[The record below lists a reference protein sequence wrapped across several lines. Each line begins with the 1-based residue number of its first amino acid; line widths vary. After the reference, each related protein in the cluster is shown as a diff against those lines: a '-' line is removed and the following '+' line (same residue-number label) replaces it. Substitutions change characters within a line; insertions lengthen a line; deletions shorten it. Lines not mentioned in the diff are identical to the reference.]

1 MYKCTV
7 YSVLIM
13 YCNCNYVEN
22 SLKKVFKNYYKSDL
36 VGQELKRELPIK
48 HPENSE
54 IGSVLVNDFWTL
66 PPQAQLPLLSI
77 SYMTKLVN

>member
-22 SLKKVFKNYYKSDL
+22 SLKKVFKNNYKSDL
-36 VGQELKRELPIK
+36 VGQRIEKR
-48 HPENSE
+48 
-54 IGSVLVNDFWTL
+54 
-66 PPQAQLPLLSI
+66 A
-77 SYMTKLVN
+77 SYKTSRKL